1 MKELIKIILI
11 LSTVLLSGCLNW
23 PEKEVDINAE
33 YRGLSAKQLYDQ
45 GMTSVEKGNYKTA
58 IREFEAME
66 TLYPFST
73 YAQRAQVK
81 LMDAYY
87 KNEEYAS
94 AAASAQRYIHLY
106 PRANNVDYAYYLK
119 GLANFQQYRGAF
131 AKFLPMDESWRDPGT
146 EAQAYADFG
155 VFIQRFPNSRYKNDA
170 LQRMIYLRNMFAQ
183 RELNNAN
190 YYFDRQLYVA
200 AVERANYLIENYPQ
214 APSVEPALKLAYHAN
229 IKLGLQA
236 AAADAAKVYE
246 STYHKPLNA

>member
-1 MKELIKIILI
+1 MKELVKVILI
-11 LSTVLLSGCLNW
+11 LSSMLLSGCLNW
-23 PEKEVDINAE
+23 TEKEIDVNAE

-45 GMTSVEKGNYKTA
+45 GNQSIAKGNYKTA

-66 TLYPFST
+66 TLYPFSS
-73 YAQRAQVK
+73 YAQRAQVQ
-81 LMDAYY
+81 LMDSYY

-106 PRANNVDYAYYLK
+106 PRSADVDYAYYLK

-190 YYFDRQLYVA
+190 FYYDRELYVA
-200 AVERANYLIENYPQ
+200 AVERANFLVENYPQ
-214 APSVEPALKLAYHAN
+214 APTVANALQLAYKAN
-229 IKLGLQA
+229 MKLGLQQA
-236 AAADAAKVYE
+236 ALDAAKVYE
-246 STYHKPLNA
+246 ATYHKQLRV

>member
-1 MKELIKIILI
+1 MKELVKIILI
-11 LSTVLLSGCLNW
+11 LSSVSLSGCLGW
-23 PEKEVDINAE
+23 ADKEVDVNAE
-33 YRGLSAKQLYDQ
+33 YRGLTAKQLYEQ
-45 GMTSVEKGNYKTA
+45 GTQSVDKGNYTTA
-58 IREFEAME
+58 IKEFEAME
-66 TLYPFST
+66 SLYPFSS

-106 PRANNVDYAYYLK
+106 PRAENVDYAYYLK

-155 VFIQRFPNSRYKNDA
+155 VFIQRFPNSRYKDDA

-183 RELNNAN
+183 RELNNASF
-190 YYFDRQLYVA
+190 YFDRQLYVA
-200 AVERANYLIENYPQ
+200 AVERANFLIENYPQ
-214 APSVEPALKLAYHAN
+214 APSVEKALKLAYRAN
-229 IKLGLQA
+229 MKLGLKA
-236 AAADAAKVYE
+236 AATDAAKVYE
-246 STYHKPLNA
+246 STYHKQLKT

>member
-1 MKELIKIILI
+1 MKKLVTSLLI
-11 LSTVLLSGCLNW
+11 LCTVLLSGCSSWSN
-23 PEKEVDINAE
+23 KEVDVNAE
-33 YRGLSAKQLYDQ
+33 YRGLTAKQLYDQ
-45 GMTSVEKGNYKTA
+45 ANQSVNKGNYKTA

-73 YAQRAQVK
+73 YAQTAQTK

-106 PRANNVDYAYYLK
+106 PRAENVDYAYYLK

-155 VFIQRFPNSRYKNDA
+155 IFIQRFPNSKYKADA

-190 YYFDRQLYVA
+190 YYFERQLYVA

-214 APSVEPALKLAYHAN
+214 APSAEQALTIAYRAN

-236 AAADAAKVYE
+236 AAADVAKVYE
-246 STYHKPLNA
+246 ATYHKSMKV